1 MESYTSEKARDP
13 KFQAFREKVK
23 MVVHPEWERPGL
35 SGAPIPLT
43 VKLKDGRE
51 FKVTSASSDSP
62 YFYSDQEVM
71 DIYVERARTV
81 LSSKQA
87 EQSAKMVLALDGA
100 KDLAELMNIITF
112 PKKD

>member
-1 MESYTSEKARDP
+1 MKATTKILHLRVDNNGTEP
-13 KFQAFREKVK
+13 AVTPIYQCSAFT
-23 MVVHPEWERPGL
+23 
-35 SGAPIPLT
+35 A
-43 VKLKDGRE
+43 
-51 FKVTSASSDSP
+51 DSP

-100 KDLAELMNIITF
+100 KGLAELMNMITF
-112 PKKD
+112 PEKT